1 MFERIIGF
9 SIRNPL
15 IIAIG
20 VTVLI
25 IWGVVS
31 FRQLPIDAVP
41 DITNNQVQVVT
52 LTPALAPQE
61 VERLITIP
69 VEQTMATIDGIVERR
84 SVSRFGL
91 SVVTLVFEDGVDI
104 YWARA
109 QVDQRLTEA
118 KEMIP
123 ADAGTPMM
131 MPITTGLGEI
141 YQYRLEVDNDHTAM
155 YDPMSLRTIH
165 EWMVRRR
172 LLGSPGVA
180 DVASFGGFLRQAEI
194 AVVPERLRSF
204 GLSIAD
210 ILDAVQRNNA
220 NAGGAYIEKGP
231 NLAYIRTEGMATTLS
246 DLENIVVGTTDQNLP
261 ILVRDIAEVRDGHA
275 VRYGAMTFN
284 DEGETVSG
292 IVYMLKGANSSEVIE
307 TVKERMK
314 TIEASLPEGLH
325 IAPFLDRSKLV
336 NKAISTVATN
346 LIEGALI
353 VIFVLVLMLG
363 NVRAGLIVA
372 SVIPLSMLFAIG
384 MMQLFGVSGNL
395 MSLGA
400 IDFGL
405 IVDGA
410 VIVVEHVLHKL
421 QQKVPRF
428 TRNDSARDVVQAAAV
443 EIRRSAAFGEFIILI
458 VYFPILTLVGIEGKM
473 FGPMAQ
479 TVVFAIMGAFIL
491 STTYVPMMASLLLK
505 QQTTHKVTL
514 ADRIMKLIERLYT
527 PVRNA
532 ALRRVPMLLSAAVL
546 LFALS
551 LVGFFTLGGEFI
563 PTLDEGDFAVET
575 RLITGSSLSETIKTT
590 QQAAAILKKEF
601 PEVISVVGKIGTTE
615 IPMDPMPIESGDL
628 IVVLKDKKEWTSATT
643 REELAGKMQESLSKL
658 PGIAF
663 GFQQPIQMRFNELMT
678 GARQDVV
685 IKVYGEDLD
694 SLVHVVDQIGTIAQQ
709 VQGAADVYKEPVS
722 GLPQIVVRAD
732 RQACALL
739 GVNID
744 DVNSTIRSAF
754 AGELAGNVYEQEK
767 RFDVVVRLRAE
778 DRTSITDLERLTVP
792 TRLGQ
797 LIPLQQVADIRM
809 EEGPNQIQREDGRRR
824 IIAGF
829 NVRDRDIQSV
839 VDEIRLR
846 IERDVDL
853 PQGYEVTYGGAFENL
868 NAAKSR
874 LMIAVPAALLL
885 ILFLLY
891 LTFGTF
897 KETVLVFTA
906 IPLSAVGGIAA
917 LVFRGMPF
925 SISAGVGFIALFGVA
940 VLNGIV
946 LMAAFKKHA
955 DLGPLRTVL
964 RGTYD
969 RLRPVTMTALVASLG
984 FLPMAISQGDGAEV
998 QRPLATVVIGGLVS
1012 STMLTLVVLPAL
1024 YLAVS
1029 TWKPRRIKSAPAGL
1043 VIGAFLAV
1051 LLAPYPMKAQTV
1063 DALSRQQ
1070 IRALINERNI
1080 DIRTA
1085 RNQERQADVMKGAAV
1100 DLGKTSLQWMGGSYN
1115 ANVWDNAFSIMQTVP
1130 WITQLTSASSL
1141 ATERTRYAGFTAA
1154 LTQRMVLADAERT
1167 MDEIAYAR
1175 EVLRLI
1181 DRLDSLLERGV
1192 KVAEVRH
1199 QTGDVSTL
1207 ALVNTQAQRSELTIQ
1222 RETVTL
1228 LLFEAERKL
1237 RQLCND
1243 SAVTTN
1249 EDSLI
1254 KRTSPIGDTLAGP
1267 IVQEIGQRV
1276 NVAQAQVDLA
1286 KSQWGPDLTLGYT
1299 NQSLIGTPMGT
1310 GRLATSSDRFSYLTL
1325 GVQVPLWF
1333 GPTSARAEQAV
1344 LQRDITR
1351 DASIADLRAREQQR
1365 AQLLREHEVL
1375 KRVLTHYEGPAA
1387 LQLTTIATHAQRAF
1401 EAGEIDWL
1409 AYQQSIEQAVSIRR
1423 NHLESLLRYNDVVIS
1438 LELLT
1443 KD

>member
-20 VTVLI
+20 VTGLI
-25 IWGVVS
+25 VWGVVS
-31 FRQLPIDAVP
+31 FQRLPIDAVP

-69 VEQTMATIDGIVERR
+69 VEQTMATIDGITERR

-91 SVVTLVFEDGVDI
+91 SVVTLVFEDDIDI

-141 YQYRLEVDNDHTAM
+141 YQYRLEVDKDHTAM

-231 NLAYIRTEGMATTLS
+231 NLAYIRTEGMATSNT
-246 DLENIVVGTTDQNLP
+246 DLENIVVGTTNENLP

-275 VRYGAMTFN
+275 VRYGAMTYN
-284 DEGETVSG
+284 DSGEAVGG

-314 TIEASLPEGLH
+314 AIEASLPEGLH

-363 NVRAGLIVA
+363 NMRAGLIVA

-384 MMQLFGVSGNL
+384 MMTLFGVSGNL

-421 QQKVPRF
+421 SGQGWKG
-428 TRNDSARDVVQAAAV
+428 ARVQSSREIVQSAAV

-479 TVVFAIMGAFIL
+479 TVVFAILGAFIL

-505 QQTTHKVTL
+505 QQTTHKVTF

-532 ALRRVPMLLSAAVL
+532 ALRRVPLLFSAAIV

-551 LVGFFTLGGEFI
+551 LFGFFSLGGEFI

-590 QQAAAILKKEF
+590 QQAAAILKKNF

-628 IVVLKDKKEWTSATT
+628 IVVLKDKKEWTSAST
-643 REELAGKMQESLSKL
+643 REELAGKMQEALSTL

-694 SLVHVVDQIGTIAQQ
+694 SLVHVVDRIGAIAQQ

-732 RQACALL
+732 REACALL

-744 DVNSTIRSAF
+744 DVNSTIRAAF

-839 VDEIRLR
+839 VDEIRQR
-846 IERDVDL
+846 IDAEVDL

-917 LVFRGMPF
+917 LIFRGMPF

-955 DLGPLRTVL
+955 DLGALRTVL

-1029 TWKPRRIKSAPAGL
+1029 TWSERKRKLTAAPLVVITLICLSA
-1043 VIGAFLAV
+1043 IS
-1051 LLAPYPMKAQTV
+1051 AQAT
-1063 DALSRQQ
+1063 DTFSRQQ
-1070 IRALINERNI
+1070 IRTLINEHNI
-1080 DIRTA
+1080 DIRSA

-1100 DLGKTSLQWMGGSYN
+1100 DLGKTQLQWMGGSYN
-1115 ANVWDNAFSIMQTVP
+1115 ANVWDNAFSIVQTVP
-1130 WITQLTSASSL
+1130 WITQMTSASSL
-1141 ATERTRYAGFTAA
+1141 ATERTRYAGLNAV
-1154 LTQRMVLADAERT
+1154 LTQRMVLAEAERT

-1228 LLFEAERKL
+1228 QLFEAERKL
-1237 RQLCND
+1237 RELCND

-1254 KRTSPIGDTLAGP
+1254 KRTSPVGDSLAGP
-1267 IVQEIGQRV
+1267 IIQEIGQRV
-1276 NVAQAQVDLA
+1276 NVAQAEVDLA

-1310 GRLATSSDRFSYLTL
+1310 GRLATSDDRFSYITL

-1344 LQRDITR
+1344 LQRDLTR
-1351 DASIADLRAREQQR
+1351 DASLAALRAREQQR
-1365 AQLLREHEVL
+1365 AQLLREHDVL

-1443 KD
+1443 KN

>member
-20 VTVLI
+20 VTGLI
-25 IWGVVS
+25 VWGVVS
-31 FRQLPIDAVP
+31 FQRLPIDAVP

-69 VEQTMATIDGIVERR
+69 VEQTMATIDGITERR

-91 SVVTLVFEDGVDI
+91 SVVTLVFEDDIDI

-141 YQYRLEVDNDHTAM
+141 YQYRLEVDKDHTAM

-231 NLAYIRTEGMATTLS
+231 NLAYIRTEGMATSNT
-246 DLENIVVGTTDQNLP
+246 DLENIVVGTTNENLP

-275 VRYGAMTFN
+275 VRYGAMTYN
-284 DEGETVSG
+284 DSGEAVGG

-314 TIEASLPEGLH
+314 AIEASLPEGLH

-363 NVRAGLIVA
+363 NMRAGLIVA

-384 MMQLFGVSGNL
+384 MMTLFGVSGNL

-421 QQKVPRF
+421 SGQGWKGGR
-428 TRNDSARDVVQAAAV
+428 VQSSREIVQSAAV

-479 TVVFAIMGAFIL
+479 TVVFAILGAFIL

-505 QQTTHKVTL
+505 QQTTHKVTF

-532 ALRRVPMLLSAAVL
+532 ALRRVPLLLTSAIA

-551 LVGFFTLGGEFI
+551 LFGFFSLGGEFI

-590 QQAAAILKKEF
+590 QQAAAILKKNF

-643 REELAGKMQESLSKL
+643 REELAGKMQEALSTL

-694 SLVHVVDQIGTIAQQ
+694 SLVHVVDRIGAIAQQ

-732 RQACALL
+732 REACALL

-744 DVNSTIRSAF
+744 DVNSTIRAAF

-839 VDEIRLR
+839 VDEIRQR
-846 IERDVDL
+846 IDAEVDL

-917 LVFRGMPF
+917 LIFRGMPF

-984 FLPMAISQGDGAEV
+984 FLPMALSNGDGAEV

-1012 STMLTLVVLPAL
+1012 STLLTLVVLPAL

-1029 TWKPRRIKSAPAGL
+1029 TWSERKRKLAATP
-1043 VIGAFLAV
+1043 LAV
-1051 LLAPYPMKAQTV
+1051 ILLLGLSAITAHAT

-1070 IRALINERNI
+1070 IRTLINERNI
-1080 DIRTA
+1080 DIRSA

-1100 DLGKTSLQWMGGSYN
+1100 DLGKTQLQWMGGSYN
-1115 ANVWDNAFSIMQTVP
+1115 ANVWDNAFSIVQTVP

-1141 ATERTRYAGFTAA
+1141 ASERTRYAGLNAM
-1154 LTQRMVLADAERT
+1154 LTQRMVLAEAERT
-1167 MDEIAYAR
+1167 MDQIAYAR

-1228 LLFEAERKL
+1228 QLFEAERKL
-1237 RQLCND
+1237 RELCND

-1249 EDSLI
+1249 EDSLL
-1254 KRTSPIGDTLAGP
+1254 KRASPVGDSLAGP
-1267 IVQEIGQRV
+1267 IIQEIGQRV
-1276 NVAQAQVDLA
+1276 NVAQAEVDLA

-1310 GRLATSSDRFSYLTL
+1310 GRLATSDDRFSYITL
-1325 GVQVPLWF
+1325 GVHVPLWF
-1333 GPTSARAEQAV
+1333 GPTSARAEQTV
-1344 LQRDITR
+1344 LQRDLTR
-1351 DASIADLRAREQQR
+1351 DASLAALRAREQQR
-1365 AQLLREHEVL
+1365 AQLLREHDVL
-1375 KRVLTHYEGPAA
+1375 KRVLAHYEGPAA